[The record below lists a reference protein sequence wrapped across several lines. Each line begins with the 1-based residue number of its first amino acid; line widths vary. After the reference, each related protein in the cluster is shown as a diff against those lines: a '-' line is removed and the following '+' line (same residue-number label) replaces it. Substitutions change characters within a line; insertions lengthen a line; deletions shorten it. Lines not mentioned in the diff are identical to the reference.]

1 MTLWTP
7 NLTGRSG
14 PRYRAIADS
23 LTDDVRAGRLRE
35 GTRLPT
41 HRDLADAL
49 RVTVGTVSRAY
60 SEAGRR
66 GLIKG
71 EVGRGTFVRREQPEP
86 FDFGMPAREEP
97 SLIDL
102 SLNFPVSEAEDR
114 PLRRGLEA
122 LSKDPR
128 LGRLLEYL
136 PHAGRPRHRE
146 AGAAWAARAG
156 LEARAEQIIVCN
168 GAQHGMAIALA
179 ALASPG
185 DVVLAEALTY
195 PVFKT
200 LAALLHLK
208 VVGLPMDDDGLQ
220 PDALEAACK
229 GGAAKILYCIP
240 TIQNPTATVMPEE
253 RRRRIAAIAQ
263 AHDVTILED
272 DIYGLLPK
280 ARPRPLARYAPDHT
294 VYVTS
299 LSKILA
305 PGLRIGFL
313 AAPRRFIDR
322 MIPALAATT
331 WMASPLMAEL
341 AARLIEDGTADALV
355 ERKRKEAAAR
365 QALAAKILGPPPGAL
380 AHPNSYH
387 LWLPLPE
394 PWRGEDFASL
404 ARQRG
409 VAVNP
414 GEVFAAGG
422 VKAPSAVR
430 VCLGAARSRAQ
441 LEKGLLILR
450 DTLEGSQHGAL
461 AIV

>member
-14 PRYRAIADS
+14 PRYRAVADA

-208 VVGLPMDDDGLQ
+208 VVGLPMDDDGLR

-253 RRRRIAAIAQ
+253 RRRKIAAIAQ
-263 AHDVTILED
+263 AHDDTILVD
-272 DIYGLLPK
+272 DIYGLLP
-280 ARPRPLARYAPDHT
+280 AGRPRPLARYAPDHT

-299 LSKILA
+299 LSQTPR

-341 AARLIEDGTADALV
+341 AARLIEDGTAEALV
-355 ERKRKEAAAR
+355 RRQRQKAAAPPAPAPELPR
-365 QALAAKILGPPPGAL
+365 PPPGGLAPPNSHHPWLPPPGASGG
-380 AHPNSYH
+380 PS
-387 LWLPLPE
+387 LPRRAPE
-394 PWRGEDFASL
+394 
-404 ARQRG
+404 
-409 VAVNP
+409 
-414 GEVFAAGG
+414 
-422 VKAPSAVR
+422 
-430 VCLGAARSRAQ
+430 RA
-441 LEKGLLILR
+441 
-450 DTLEGSQHGAL
+450 
-461 AIV
+461 

>member
-1 MTLWTP
+1 VTLWTP
-7 NLTGRSG
+7 DLTKRAG
-14 PRYRAIADS
+14 PRYRAIADA
-23 LTDDVRAGRLRE
+23 LADDVRAGRLKE

-41 HRDLADAL
+41 HRDLAGTL

-60 SEAGRR
+60 SEAERR

-71 EVGRGTFVRREQPEP
+71 EVGRGTFVRRDRPEP
-86 FDFGMPAREEP
+86 LDFGMQTREGP

-102 SLNFPVSEAEDR
+102 SLNFPVSEAEDKLLKKGLLELAR
-114 PLRRGLEA
+114 DRRLE
-122 LSKDPR
+122 
-128 LGRLLEYL
+128 RLLEYL
-136 PHAGRPRHRE
+136 PHAGLHRHRE
-146 AGAAWAARAG
+146 AGAAWVARAG
-156 LEARAEQIIVCN
+156 LEARPEQIIVCN
-168 GAQHGMAIALA
+168 GAQHALAIALM

-208 VVGLPMDDDGLQ
+208 VVGLPLDDEGLR
-220 PDALEAACK
+220 PDAFEAACK
-229 GGAAKILYCIP
+229 GGAAKFLYCIP
-240 TIQNPTATVMPEE
+240 TIQNPTATVMPES
-253 RRRRIAAIAQ
+253 RRRKIAAIAQ

-272 DIYGLLPK
+272 DIYGLLSK
-280 ARPRPLARYAPDHT
+280 GRPLPLARHAPERT

-299 LSKILA
+299 LSKTLA

-313 AAPRRFIDR
+313 AAPSRLVDR
-322 MIPALAATT
+322 MVPALGATT
-331 WMASPLMAEL
+331 WMAAPLMAEL
-341 AARLIEDGTADALV
+341 AARLIDDGTADALL

-365 QALAAKILGPPPGAL
+365 QGMAARILAPLL
-380 AHPNSYH
+380 ATPADPHSYH
-387 LWLPLPE
+387 LWFRLPE
-394 PWRGEDFASL
+394 PWRGEDFASR

-414 GEVFAAGG
+414 GEVFAAGAA
-422 VKAPSAVR
+422 KAPAAVR

-450 DTLEGSQHGAL
+450 ETLEGAQHGGL
-461 AIV
+461 AVV

>member
-1 MTLWTP
+1 MTIWTP
-7 NLTGRSG
+7 DLTKRAG
-14 PRYRAIADS
+14 PRYRAIADA
-23 LTDDVRAGRLRE
+23 LADDVRAGRLKD

-41 HRDLADAL
+41 HRDLAGAL

-60 SEAGRR
+60 SEAERR

-71 EVGRGTFVRREQPEP
+71 EVGRGTFVRRDHPQPLN
-86 FDFGMPAREEP
+86 FGMRAREEP

-102 SLNFPVSEAEDR
+102 SLNFPMSEAEDR
-114 PLRRGLEA
+114 PIRKGLLA

-136 PHAGRPRHRE
+136 PHAGLPRHRE
-146 AGAAWAARAG
+146 AGTAWVARAG
-156 LEARAEQIIVCN
+156 LEARPEQIIVCN
-168 GAQHGMAIALA
+168 GAQHGLAIALTTFA
-179 ALASPG
+179 PPG
-185 DVVLAEALTY
+185 GVVLAESLTY

-208 VVGLPMDDDGLQ
+208 IVGLPMDDEGLK
-220 PDALEAACK
+220 PDAFEAACESS
-229 GGAAKILYCIP
+229 AAKILYCIP
-240 TIQNPTATVMPEE
+240 TIQNPTATVMPEA
-253 RRRRIAAIAQ
+253 RRRKIAAIAQ

-280 ARPRPLARYAPDHT
+280 GRPLPIARHAPDHT

-299 LSKILA
+299 LSKTLT
-305 PGLRIGFL
+305 PGLRIGYV
-313 AAPRRFIDR
+313 AAPRRLVDR
-322 MIPALAATT
+322 MIPAMGATT

-341 AARLIEDGTADALV
+341 AARLIEDGTADALL
-355 ERKRKEAAAR
+355 ERRRKEAAAR
-365 QALAAKILGPPPGAL
+365 QALAAKILAPPPGA
-380 AHPNSYH
+380 HPHSYH

-394 PWRGEDFASL
+394 PWRGEDFASQ

-409 VAVNP
+409 GAVNP
-414 GEVFAAGG
+414 GEVFAAGT
-422 VKAPSAVR
+422 VKAPPAVR

-441 LEKGLLILR
+441 LEKGLVILR
-450 DTLEGSQHGAL
+450 ETLERTQHGEL

>member
-14 PRYRAIADS
+14 PRYRAIADA
-23 LTDDVRAGRLRE
+23 LTDDVRAGRLKE

-60 SEAGRR
+60 S
-66 GLIKG
+66 
-71 EVGRGTFVRREQPEP
+71 
-86 FDFGMPAREEP
+86 
-97 SLIDL
+97 
-102 SLNFPVSEAEDR
+102 
-114 PLRRGLEA
+114 
-122 LSKDPR
+122 
-128 LGRLLEYL
+128 
-136 PHAGRPRHRE
+136 E

-208 VVGLPMDDDGLQ
+208 VVGLPMDDDGLR

-253 RRRRIAAIAQ
+253 RRRKIAAIAQ

-280 ARPRPLARYAPDHT
+280 ARPGPLARYAPDHT

-313 AAPRRFIDR
+313 AAPRRLIDR

-380 AHPNSYH
+380 AHPNGYH
-387 LWLPLPE
+387 MWLPLPE
-394 PWRGEDFASL
+394 PWCGEDFASR

-409 VAVNP
+409 VAANP
-414 GEVFAAGG
+414 RGSFPAAGG
-422 VKAPSAVR
+422 KAPPAVR
-430 VCLGAARSRAQ
+430 ASLGAAPARAP
-441 LEKGLLILR
+441 LAKGPPPL
-450 DTLEGSQHGAL
+450 GGAPAGPPHPAL
-461 AIV
+461 ATVR

>member
-7 NLTGRSG
+7 NLTARSG
-14 PRYRAIADS
+14 PRDRAIADA

-208 VVGLPMDDDGLQ
+208 VVGLPMDDDGLR

-253 RRRRIAAIAQ
+253 RRRKIAAIAQ

-365 QALAAKILGPPPGAL
+365 PALAPKILGPPPGAL

-394 PWRGEDFASL
+394 RWRGEDFAS
-404 ARQRG
+404 RERPRG
-409 VAVNP
+409 VA
-414 GEVFAAGG
+414 GDTGGGHGAGG
-422 VKAPSAVR
+422 R
-430 VCLGAARSRAQ
+430 
-441 LEKGLLILR
+441 
-450 DTLEGSQHGAL
+450 EGPAG
-461 AIV
+461 

>member
-14 PRYRAIADS
+14 PRYRAIADA

-102 SLNFPVSEAEDR
+102 SLNFPVSEAADR

-208 VVGLPMDDDGLQ
+208 V
-220 PDALEAACK
+220 
-229 GGAAKILYCIP
+229 
-240 TIQNPTATVMPEE
+240 ATVMPEE
-253 RRRRIAAIAQ
+253 RRRKIAAIAQ

-394 PWRGEDFASL
+394 PWRGEDFASR